1 MQKFLSNKLTIA
13 LWRLIRFGIL
23 LVLISVPQY
32 ALVLLTKQKVS
43 YLEAWAFFLIAYA
56 IALFFLLKTVRPYHV
71 FKRPNLEQL
80 KLMFYAWLAIYA
92 LNIIYSTLSMGSQTE
107 NNLVLEQLFALSR
120 GVTFIMA
127 TMTIIFAPLCEELL
141 FRGVLINSFAPKY
154 RGWAIFI
161 SGLAFGLVHLN
172 STIVGSLLYIGIG
185 WILAYCYCRYNNLTL
200 NWGIHFLVNLPATLF
215 ILFS

>member
-1 MQKFLSNKLTIA
+1 MQKFLNNKITLT
-13 LWRLIRFGIL
+13 LWKIIRFGIL

-32 ALVLLTKQKVS
+32 SLVLLAKTKVS
-43 YLEAWAFFLIAYA
+43 YLGAWAFFLATYA
-56 IALFFLLKTVRPYHV
+56 IALYFLMRTVRPYHV

-80 KLMFYAWLAIYA
+80 KLIFFAWLAIYA

-127 TMTIIFAPLCEELL
+127 TMTVIFAPLCEELL
-141 FRGVLINSFAPKY
+141 FRGVLINSFTSKY
-154 RGWAIFI
+154 RGWAIFA

-172 STIVGSLLYIGIG
+172 STVVGSLLYIGIG
-185 WILAYCYCRYNNLTL
+185 WILAYCYCRYNNLTIT
-200 NWGIHFLVNLPATLF
+200 WGIHFLVNLPATLF
-215 ILFS
+215 ILFN